1 MEHVTTLIAYFRAH
15 PGALAVVAAALGA
28 LWYLLNRKPKI
39 VREADQRFGQLRD
52 ERGEHYN
59 ALRPPR

>member
-15 PGALAVVAAALGA
+15 PGALALAAVALGG
-28 LWYLLNRKPKI
+28 LWYLLARKPKI
-39 VREADQRFGQLRD
+39 VREAEQRFGQLRD
-52 ERGEHYN
+52 ERGDHYN